1 MLSLKNLCLDLL
13 ARVAVPKYPRIPSE
27 LLIDMRQ
34 YEVTLTCNTVV
45 TRRRNEIAAVKYDDE
60 MGWIGDLH
68 SINQWKE
75 HECCNF
81 MYAEEYAKNR
91 GIYNVGHL
99 PSLLTL
105 WYIASDEGFD
115 DWFEPLV
122 RQLGP
127 SQSYRTQA
135 LAILEM
141 PH

>member
-45 TRRRNEIAAVKYDDE
+45 TRRRNEIAAVKYHE
-60 MGWIGDLH
+60 TAGWTSDLH
-68 SINQWKE
+68 LINLCKK
-75 HECCNF
+75 HECYNF
-81 MYAEEYAKNR
+81 MLAEEYAKNR

-99 PSLLTL
+99 PNPLTL

-115 DWFEPLV
+115 DWFAPLV
-122 RQLGP
+122 QRLR
-127 SQSYRTQA
+127 SSNLTERK
-135 LAILEM
+135 LLLF
-141 PH
+141 